1 MVYRLPTP
9 EEESA
14 ARIYR
19 PPTPEDLK
27 RSAAA
32 NHFEL
37 SEQELDAFQALIPD
51 LFDTYE
57 LLEKTPQPRE
67 PIRYRDRDPG
77 YRPSREEDP
86 FNAILRRCELRGA
99 ASGRLAGK
107 RFGIK
112 DAISVAGFPMSCGSL
127 ALEGYVPDTDATV
140 VTRLL
145 DAGAEIVA
153 TLNLDNLAWSG
164 SGDTSAFGAVL
175 NPHNPD
181 FLAGGSSAGS
191 GAALYYDDIDI
202 TIGGD
207 SGGSIRIPASWCGV
221 VGLKPTYGLVPYTGI
236 AGIDSTIDHV
246 GPMARTADDIA
257 LTLEVIAG
265 KDPLDPKQGDVQ
277 VQPYTDYLG
286 QGMNGLRIGAV
297 TEGFGLK
304 LSEPDVDA
312 AVRSALEV
320 FGELGAQVS
329 EVSVPA
335 HSESGAILWALVAE
349 GGTALLQTNG
359 MGYHWQGLYSPG
371 FAETFGRAR
380 HTQADDLPPTA
391 KLTLLIGTYMMERY
405 HGRAYAKAQNLR
417 RPLRASYDR
426 ALEQVDLLAMP
437 TTAMKAHR
445 HVPAVDI
452 EGLIRGGWDHTENLG
467 PFNLTGHPAIS
478 IPCAMSDGLPVGLM
492 LVAKHFDEGTLIRA
506 AHAFEQ
512 HVDWGSLS

>member
-1 MVYRLPTP
+1 MRYRL
-9 EEESA
+9 
-14 ARIYR
+14 
-19 PPTPEDLK
+19 PTPEDLK

-37 SEQELDAFQALIPD
+37 TEQEFEAFQALIPQ

-57 LLEKTPQPRE
+57 LLEKMPQPRE
-67 PIRYRDRDPG
+67 PIKYRDRDPG
-77 YRPSREEDP
+77 HRPSREEDP

-107 RFGIK
+107 RFGLK

-153 TLNLDNLAWSG
+153 MLNLDDLAYSG

-181 FLAGGSSAGS
+181 FLAGGSSAGP

-221 VGLKPTYGLVPYTGI
+221 VGLKPTHGLVPYTGI

-246 GPMARTADDIA
+246 GPMARTVDDIA

-277 VQPYTDYLG
+277 AQHYTDSLG
-286 QGMNGLRIGAV
+286 QGVNGLRIGAV
-297 TEGFGLK
+297 TEGFGLE

-312 AVRSALEV
+312 TVRKALEV

-335 HSESGAILWALVAE
+335 QSESGGIAWALIVE
-349 GGTALLQTNG
+349 GATALLQSNG
-359 MGYHWQGLYSPG
+359 MGHHWQGQYSPG
-371 FAETFGRAR
+371 FAETLGRAR
-380 HTQADDLPPTA
+380 HTQADDFPPTA
-391 KLTLLIGTYMMERY
+391 KLILLIGTYMMERY

-445 HVPAVDI
+445 YVPDGNV
-452 EGLIRGGWDHTENLG
+452 EGLILNGWNHVENTV

-478 IPCAMSDGLPVGLM
+478 IPCAMSGGLPVGLM
-492 LVAKHFDEGTLIRA
+492 LVAKRFDDATLIRA

-512 HVDWGSLS
+512 HVDWETLS